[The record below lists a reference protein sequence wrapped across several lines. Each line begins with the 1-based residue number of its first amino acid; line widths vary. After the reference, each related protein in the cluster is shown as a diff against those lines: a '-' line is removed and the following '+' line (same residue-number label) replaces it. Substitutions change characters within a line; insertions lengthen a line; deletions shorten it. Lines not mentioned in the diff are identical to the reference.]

1 MDEFR
6 SWCFFCNTIRCYS
19 LILTR
24 HSLERLPP
32 IQIVEKLSPFY
43 NTSRRK
49 CIYTF
54 FFFFFFRVCIYS
66 FIERE
71 CRDNHGQLF
80 WENFALEKV
89 EYSRSAIA
97 LSLIT

>member
-1 MDEFR
+1 MY
-6 SWCFFCNTIRCYS
+6 IR
-19 LILTR
+19 L
-24 HSLERLPP
+24 
-32 IQIVEKLSPFY
+32 
-43 NTSRRK
+43 
-49 CIYTF
+49 F
-54 FFFFFFRVCIYS
+54 FFLVCIYS

-80 WENFALEKV
+80 WENFALERV